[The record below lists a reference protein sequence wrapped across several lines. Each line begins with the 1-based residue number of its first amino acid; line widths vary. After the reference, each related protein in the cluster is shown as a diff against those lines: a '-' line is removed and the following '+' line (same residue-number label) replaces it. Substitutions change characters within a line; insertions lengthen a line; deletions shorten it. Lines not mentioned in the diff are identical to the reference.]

1 MRGDKPAEKDRS
13 ERYLLTYSDLM
24 NLLLIL
30 FIVLFATSKQD
41 VVKAAAAMSAIGKGF
56 GSNSSHVSAGNG
68 AAGNQASGSSSPGT
82 GLASSNSSD
91 YSDFYS
97 QLIGLLK
104 ARGLIDK
111 VGITADQNEVIISL
125 KDNVLFSPGKA
136 DLNADATSLL
146 SNIGSLLTKISY
158 GQVLIEGHTDSDP
171 IHTSQFQDNRELSLV
186 RAYNVSEVFQK
197 AGVDPK
203 RTLPVGYGEW
213 WPVASNSTSSGKAM
227 NRRVVITILRRAV
240 TPPDQSYHAEDLLQ
254 AFENTAAGD
263 LESSSSKSGK

>member
-1 MRGDKPAEKDRS
+1 MRGEKPPEKDRS
-13 ERYLLTYSDLM
+13 ERYLLTYADLM

-41 VVKAAAAMSAIGKGF
+41 VVKASSALAAIGKGF
-56 GSNSSHVSAGNG
+56 GATSSHISGSKT
-68 AAGNQASGSSSPGT
+68 SGSSSAGT

-104 ARGLIDK
+104 ARGLLDK
-111 VGITADQNEVIISL
+111 VDITADQNEVIISL
-125 KDNVLFSPGKA
+125 KDNVLFAPGKA
-136 DLNADATSLL
+136 DLDADATSLL
-146 SNIGSLLTKISY
+146 ASIGSLLTKISY

-171 IHTSQFQDNRELSLV
+171 IHTSQFQDNRELSLI

-203 RTLPVGYGEW
+203 KTLPVGYGEW

-240 TPPDQSYHAEDLLQ
+240 TPPDQSYHADDLLQ
-254 AFENTAAGD
+254 AFESTAAGK